1 MLSTIYSHRTRS
13 IRVFNLTYHT
23 IWLIIL
29 IAHITSLMQVDLPDT
44 FGLGLNSLV
53 WLLLFTIGLSI
64 ISLISEGRK
73 RTLSKYV
80 SLLLGS
86 LIQLIVAYKYVAVYP
101 PLTPMVIVST
111 ALALWFMGAG
121 LFIKKE
127 NKEQINGEVTTD

>member
-1 MLSTIYSHRTRS
+1 MLSKIYSHRTRS

-23 IWLIIL
+23 IWLVIL
-29 IAHITSLMQVDLPDT
+29 IAHITSVMQVDLPNT
-44 FGLGLNSLV
+44 FGLGLNSLI
-53 WLLLFTIGLSI
+53 WLLLFTIGLSV

-86 LIQLIVAYKYVAVYP
+86 LIQLIIAYKYVAVYP

-111 ALALWFMGAG
+111 VLALWFMGAG

>member
-1 MLSTIYSHRTRS
+1 MLSKIYSHRTRS

-23 IWLIIL
+23 IWLVIL
-29 IAHITSLMQVDLPDT
+29 IAHITSVMQVDLPNT
-44 FGLGLNSLV
+44 FGLGLNSLI

-86 LIQLIVAYKYVAVYP
+86 LIQLIIAYKYVAVYP

-111 ALALWFMGAG
+111 VLALWFMGAG